1 MKSEDL
7 IAEAKKVAPKVEAN
21 VEVKTETTVG
31 NTVKGNLSV
40 DANTFTLNKEAKE
53 ATKQAAKNAGKEACF
68 VLVKECVDS
77 LMEVVETQKIDPAE
91 LVDSKAKPLS
101 IPEAVS
107 QQITSLSQ
115 QVAHV
120 INKVATQIEESNYE
134 NWEQAVEGFEEL
146 SHRRRQELEQ
156 LIEGEKQINVSVQ
169 SLGMAVDVFAHVNK
183 QIISELEAAQNAGD
197 KRKERKLIIY
207 NAVLIHELCKAV
219 IKYLDQ
225 FKLFGRD
232 QIQEVDRA
240 IRERA
245 QEAARR
251 ASELER
257 LAKDPAI
264 DAATRAIYENQIRNS
279 RDILERMLASWKEYK
294 DQIETTCAQAIGACG
309 DLRKRLE
316 AQRAAA
322 ALQISCID
330 VASVIGMMRTTFQ
343 DFEKITATVEGLELA
358 VLTPERVTSLFL
370 QEA

>member
-7 IAEAKKVAPKVEAN
+7 IAEAKKLAPKVEAS
-21 VEVKTETTVG
+21 VEVSTG
-31 NTVKGNLSV
+31 NTVKGSISMDHSDNAKKL
-40 DANTFTLNKEAKE
+40 AQEAQE
-53 ATKQAAKNAGKEACF
+53 AAKQAAKNAGKEACF
-68 VLVKECVDS
+68 VLVKDCVDS
-77 LMEVVETQKIDPAE
+77 LMEVVETQKIDPAD
-91 LVDSKAKPLS
+91 LVDSKARSLS

-107 QQITSLSQ
+107 QQIASLSQ
-115 QVAHV
+115 QIAHV

-134 NWEQAVEGFEEL
+134 NWEEAVEGL
-146 SHRRRQELEQ
+146 ADMSYKRRQELER
-156 LIEGEKQINVSVQ
+156 LIDGEKQINVSVQ
-169 SLGMAVDVFAHVNK
+169 SLGMAVDVFAHVNR
-183 QIISELEAAQNAGD
+183 QIIAELEAAEEAGD
-197 KRKERKLIIY
+197 KAKARKLIIY
-207 NAVLIHELCKAV
+207 NAVLIYELCKAV

-245 QEAARR
+245 QEATRR
-251 ASELER
+251 AAELER

-264 DAATRAIYENQIRNS
+264 HPATRAIYENQIRNT
-279 RDILERMLASWKEYK
+279 RDILERMLASWQDYK
-294 DQIETTCAQAIGACG
+294 NQIDTTCTQAIGACG
-309 DLRKRLE
+309 DLRRRLE
-316 AQRAAA
+316 AQKASA
-322 ALQISCID
+322 ALQISCLD